1 MSFDLSGKTAL
12 VTGAS
17 SGLGRR
23 FALTLAGAGA
33 KVAVAARRVDRLES
47 LVEEIKGFDGRA
59 IAIQLDVTDH
69 DSVRHALDVAETE
82 LGALSVM
89 VNNAGMVRRGEAHEM
104 ALADWD
110 AVIETNLRGAW
121 MMAQETARHMMRLER
136 GGSIVN
142 IASILGIQGRPWVPA
157 YSASKGGLISLTR
170 ALAVE
175 WAPHGIRVNAI
186 APGYIETDINRE
198 FLASEA
204 GQKLKAQIPQGR
216 TGVPED
222 LDGPLLLLASDLS
235 AFMTGTTITVDGGH
249 TAQL

>member
-1 MSFDLSGKTAL
+1 MGFDLTGKAAL

-23 FALTLAGAGA
+23 FALTLARAGA
-33 KVAVAARRVDRLES
+33 KVAVAARRPDRLES
-47 LVEEIKGFDGRA
+47 LAEEIKQFDGRA
-59 IAIQLDVTDH
+59 IAVQLDVTDA

-89 VNNAGMVRRGEAHEM
+89 VNNAGTIRRGAAHEIS
-104 ALADWD
+104 LADWD

-121 MMAQETARHMMRLER
+121 MVAQETARHMMRMQR

-142 IASILGIQGRPWVPA
+142 IASILGIQGRPSLPA

-175 WAPHGIRVNAI
+175 WAPYGIRVNAI

-204 GQKLKAQIPQGR
+204 GQRLKAQIPQGR
-216 TGVPED
+216 TGVPGD
-222 LDGPLLLLASDLS
+222 LDGPLLLLASEMS
-235 AFMTGTTITVDGGH
+235 GFMTGTTITVDGGH

>member
-1 MSFDLSGKTAL
+1 MSFDLSGKAAL

-23 FALTLAGAGA
+23 FAITLAQAGA
-33 KVAVAARRVDRLES
+33 KVAVAARRVDRLDS
-47 LVEEIKGFDGRA
+47 LVQEIAEFDGRA
-59 IAIQLDVTDH
+59 IAIQLDVTDP
-69 DSVRHALDVAETE
+69 DSVRHVLDVAETE
-82 LGALSVM
+82 LGGLSIM
-89 VNNAGMVRRGEAHEM
+89 VNNAGMVLRGDAHEM

-121 MMAQETARHMMRLER
+121 MMAQQTARHMMRLGH
-136 GGSIVN
+136 GGSIIN

-186 APGYIETDINRE
+186 VPGYIETDINRE
-198 FLASEA
+198 FLASAA
-204 GQKLKAQIPQGR
+204 GKTLKARIPQGR

-235 AFMTGTTITVDGGH
+235 GFMTGTTLTVDGGH
-249 TAQL
+249 SAQL